1 MLNEDEGLQTM
12 QAIHI
17 NTSDYKVT
25 LFNPFG
31 FTDLFFGIKKNKK
44 SRLTKHW
51 SVHLKHE

>member
-31 FTDLFFGIKKNKK
+31 FTDLFFLALKRIKIHIWQNIGQFI
-44 SRLTKHW
+44 
-51 SVHLKHE
+51 